1 MTTFVDFCR
10 AAAKYWLRHFV
21 LLLAAV
27 LCHPAGAV
35 EGDTLPVLTP
45 AYAWILPAVP
55 GELRWV
61 NLKEPRQN
69 SADGILHIEV
79 LARAPRGKPWAFK
92 RLAAHMAITEQALL
106 ASVVKAGSY
115 GGVYPESYYEA
126 RKRWDALAA
135 EGKAPVCT
143 TTLLGCLK
151 SVR

>member
-1 MTTFVDFCR
+1 MTTSVEPCR
-10 AAAKYWLRHFV
+10 AVAMNRSRHLV
-21 LLLAAV
+21 SLLAAV

-61 NLKEPRQN
+61 NLKEPSQN

-92 RLAAHMAITEQALL
+92 RLAAHMAITEQALQ

-143 TTLLGCLK
+143 TTLLDCLK